1 MSVAGLNHDP
11 QSSGSVRSTRGVT
24 GRDPTCR
31 VETKDHGVKFT
42 LEYPGDVAH
51 ADARF
56 LEGSMLVRI
65 SREAQDHGF
74 EALCL
79 ADHPAP
85 SEKWFAAGG
94 HDGFEPTVAL
104 AYAASATTSLMLMT
118 NLYVLPF
125 RNPYL
130 AAKALTTLDILSGGR
145 LVVGV
150 GAGYLRSEFAAL
162 GVNFGERAKL
172 FDQHIEALRRIWLS
186 PTVPV
191 VGDGFGGTGEMRL
204 QAPVQKPHPPLWI
217 GGNSRAAIRRVVAAG
232 QGWCP
237 AIGSGQMASS
247 IRTTPILDLDDLRRA
262 VKRLR
267 TELLR
272 AERDP
277 ALISIQVE
285 APPVDVADSRSVQR
299 FDERTGELAE
309 IGVTHLCVHAD
320 ARSVEAA
327 SDFIRGFGE
336 LIVRAGTG

>member
-1 MSVAGLNHDP
+1 M
-11 QSSGSVRSTRGVT
+11 
-24 GRDPTCR
+24 
-31 VETKDHGVKFT
+31 KFT

-56 LEGSMLVRI
+56 LEGATLARI

-85 SEKWFAAGG
+85 SAKWFAAGG
-94 HDGFEPTVAL
+94 HDSLEPAVAL
-104 AYAASATTSLMLMT
+104 AYAAAATTSLALMT

-162 GVNFGERAKL
+162 GVDFDDRAKL
-172 FDQHIEALRRIWLS
+172 FDEGIDALRRIWLS

-191 VGDGFGGTGEMRL
+191 AGEGFGGKGEMRL
-204 QAPVQKPHPPLWI
+204 HAPVQKPHPPLWI
-217 GGNSRAAIRRVVAAG
+217 GGNSRAAIRRVVASG

-237 AIGSGQMASS
+237 VIGSEQMASS
-247 IRTTPILDLDDLRRA
+247 IRTTAIEDLDELRRA
-262 VKRLR
+262 VGRLQ

-272 AERDP
+272 ADRDP
-277 ALISIQVE
+277 AQVSIQVE
-285 APPVDVADSRSVQR
+285 APPVDITNSRSVKQ
-299 FDERTGELAE
+299 FALRTEELRE

-320 ARSVEAA
+320 AQSVDAA
-327 SDFIRGFGE
+327 AEYIGGFGE
-336 LIVRAGTG
+336 LIIGSLSS